1 MVEIIAVIAAIIIIL
16 SMAGLGYFTIYRLTS
31 DTHDGQNHLT
41 QIVLDTEAK
50 FAHVHEVISGLDKRF
65 RDIETKLSLF
75 LNDSHRITAWLDK
88 RDLELIKIQDEFL
101 KSQKISERESKIIE
115 ISEQLK
121 LITKKK

>member
-1 MVEIIAVIAAIIIIL
+1 MVEIIAVIASIIVIL

-31 DTHDGQNHLT
+31 DTHAGQNHLGK
-41 QIVLDTEAK
+41 IILDTEAK
-50 FAHVHEVISGLDKRF
+50 FKDVQGVISGLDIRF
-65 RDIETKLSLF
+65 RDLETKLSQF

-101 KSQKISERESKIIE
+101 KSQKITERETKIVE
-115 ISEQLK
+115 LSEQLK